1 MPIILNT
8 DTTEV
13 VTSTLLQYGILGIVS
28 LVLGVVAW
36 QQYKRLLDR
45 NDSLEEKVDTLQNQM
60 NELLIEDRNRME
72 KLVAENTRAIE
83 DLRSLIMETL
93 ISSVRKN

>member
-45 NDSLEEKVDTLQNQM
+45 NDSLEEKVDILQNQM